1 MLCQQEL
8 SPHMYGIEECSR
20 GVTCTYV
27 PSACLHSSH
36 AHACV
41 HHIHIYIYS
50 TMQGSMVYICNTEL

>member
-8 SPHMYGIEECSR
+8 SPHMYGIEECSHMHVR
-20 GVTCTYV
+20 TLSM
-27 PSACLHSSH
+27 SALIT
-36 AHACV
+36 HACV